1 MFFST
6 CIFAFAEN
14 YATLFVARSLQGLGS
29 AFADTSGIA
38 MIADKYTEE
47 TERSRALGIALAFI
61 SFGSLV
67 APPFGGILYEFA
79 DISYSVAYAMGPIVA
94 GQIVH
99 NLGFVQLN
107 LGMGLVNVLYAP
119 ALLLL
124 RNVCQM
130 KPSYSERN
138 ILLEEGPQGLY
149 DTIKMEERNARKKG
163 YSSTGNCMNIYST
176 ERAEHTQHDLRR
188 LAHFFTGRDFSETK
202 MPVLQREQPKGPK
215 DNNALPK
222 LPVPPLQQ
230 TLDTY
235 LKCMEHLVSKEQFRK
250 TKAIVEKF
258 GAPGGSGERLQKKL
272 QERRDITDNWVYD
285 YWLEDMY
292 MNNRLALP
300 VNSSPVMVFP
310 KQSFRDRSDTLR
322 FAAHLISGVL
332 EYKAL
337 LDGRALPVEYA
348 RGQLAGTPLC
358 MDQYYRLF
366 SSYRIPGPRKDTLVA
381 QKSSVM
387 PEPEHIIVACKNQFF
402 VLDVVINFRRLN
414 ETDLFTQLEKIAKMA
429 GNAEERLPPIGLL
442 TSDGRT
448 QWAEAQ
454 SALTK
459 DSTNRDSL
467 DAIER
472 CLCLVCLDDP
482 SGAEAT
488 DTNRALQMLHGG
500 GHNKNGGNRWYDK
513 PMQFVIG
520 ADGACGVVCEHSPF
534 EGIVLVQCSEYLL
547 KYMKGSPSKL
557 VRAASVSELPAPR
570 RLHWKC
576 SPEVQGFL
584 ASSADR
590 LERQVHLPLALCN
603 GRPVSTYESAS
614 IRRFR
619 GGRVDNIRSA
629 TAEALAFVKS
639 MTDEKSSV
647 PDAEKMKRLWEAINA
662 QTNYTVLAITGTA
675 IDNHLLGL
683 RAIAQELKMEK
694 PEIFTDDT
702 YLISNQFIL
711 STSQV
716 PTTVEMFCC
725 YGPVVPNG
733 YGACYNPQSDHVV
746 FCVSSFRESTETCSA
761 VFVEALEACLVE
773 MRDLCRRC
781 GVAAKPVEQKEGAAK
796 PAKKGE

>member
-1 MFFST
+1 
-6 CIFAFAEN
+6 
-14 YATLFVARSLQGLGS
+14 
-29 AFADTSGIA
+29 
-38 MIADKYTEE
+38 
-47 TERSRALGIALAFI
+47 
-61 SFGSLV
+61 
-67 APPFGGILYEFA
+67 
-79 DISYSVAYAMGPIVA
+79 
-94 GQIVH
+94 
-99 NLGFVQLN
+99 
-107 LGMGLVNVLYAP
+107 
-119 ALLLL
+119 
-124 RNVCQM
+124 
-130 KPSYSERN
+130 
-138 ILLEEGPQGLY
+138 
-149 DTIKMEERNARKKG
+149 
-163 YSSTGNCMNIYST
+163 
-176 ERAEHTQHDLRR
+176 
-188 LAHFFTGRDFSETK
+188 
-202 MPVLQREQPKGPK
+202 MPVLEPEQPKGPK
-215 DNNALPK
+215 DSNVLPK

-235 LKCMEHLVSKEQFRK
+235 LKCVEHLVSKEQFRK

-258 GAPGGSGERLQKKL
+258 GAPGGVGELLQKRL
-272 QERRDITDNWVYD
+272 LERRDKIDNWVYD

-292 MNNRLALP
+292 LNNRLPLP
-300 VNSSPVMVFP
+300 VNSSPAMVFP
-310 KQSFRDRSDTLR
+310 KQTFRDRNDMLR

-358 MDQYYRLF
+358 MEQYYRLF
-366 SSYRIPGPRKDTLVA
+366 TSYRLPGPKQDTLVA

-414 ETDLFTQLEKIAKMA
+414 ETDLFTQLDKIMKMA
-429 GNAEERLPPIGLL
+429 DNAEERLPPIGLL

-448 QWAEAQ
+448 QWAEAR
-454 SALTK
+454 SSLVK

-467 DAIER
+467 DMIER

-482 SGAEAT
+482 CGLDLK

-500 GHNKNGGNRWYDK
+500 GHTKNGGNRWYDK

-520 ADGACGVVCEHSPF
+520 MDGVCGMVCEHSPF

-547 KYMKGSPSKL
+547 KYMRGSPSKL
-557 VRAASVSELPAPR
+557 VRAASVTELPAPR

-584 ASSADR
+584 ASSADNLQR
-590 LERQVHLPLALCN
+590 LVRNLDMEVYTFKVYGKDFIKKQKMSPDAFIQVALQFAFYRCN

-619 GGRVDNIRSA
+619 EGRVDNIRSA

-639 MTDEKSSV
+639 MTDGKSSV
-647 PDAEKMKRLWEAINA
+647 PAAEKMKKLWDAINA
-662 QTNYTVLAITGTA
+662 QTSYTVLAISGMA

-683 RAIAQELKMEK
+683 RTIAQELKMEK
-694 PEIFTDDT
+694 PDIFTDET
-702 YLISNQFIL
+702 YWATNQFIL

-716 PTTVEMFCC
+716 PTTMEMFCC

-733 YGACYNPQSDHVV
+733 YGACYNPQLDHII
-746 FCVSSFRESTETCSA
+746 FCVSSFRDSTETCSA
-761 VFVEALEACLVE
+761 VFVKALEECLVE
-773 MRDLCRRC
+773 MRDLCNKC
-781 GVAAKPVEQKEGAAK
+781 NAAAKPSDQKEGAAK
-796 PAKKGE
+796 PVKNGSKP